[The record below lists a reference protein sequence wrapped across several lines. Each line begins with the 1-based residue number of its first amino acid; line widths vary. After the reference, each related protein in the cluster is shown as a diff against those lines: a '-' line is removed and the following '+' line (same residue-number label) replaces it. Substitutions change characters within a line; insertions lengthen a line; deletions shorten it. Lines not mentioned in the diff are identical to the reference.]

1 MVKKM
6 WLALAALALALG
18 GQIGRAQEAQ
28 GLAGKWLL
36 VGTLPSV
43 PVGRDSI
50 LGIIEIKGSGGDLK
64 AEWLKHGIEPF
75 KDSKLSDFKKTGDK
89 ATFHVDGRV
98 NLDLVFVGADSK
110 ARRLAGAFKL
120 NGNWFPAVL
129 EASSKGELPEKEKL
143 EVAAPGSDAVKQI
156 MEKASFADKM
166 ALAEKVLKDHPASA
180 ASVKV
185 GTLIADYALK
195 DSKPEEV
202 KTAVEFQEK
211 TLAGL
216 PEVLVQRSLIP
227 TLGAMGRKNVQKEM
241 GLALLRKIKGDTKTA
256 SDETLALMKLEASLL
271 EGVDDKKAADL
282 KTAIAKQEDEL
293 DQVFLKTAI
302 PFKPEPFDGSKR
314 KSKRVTLVELFTG
327 AQCPPCVAADIAFDA
342 MAQTYKPSDVVL
354 LQYHLHIPGPDPLT
368 NRDSENRARFYGIRS
383 TPTVVINGKTGP
395 ALGGFKGNA
404 KAKYEEAKGA
414 LKEELEKTGDSSL
427 DLTSSTKGESIELTA
442 KFSKV
447 TNPERYALRFC
458 VIEEEVRYQGR
469 NNQRL
474 HHHVVRGFPGGLN
487 GQAVE
492 QSTGSLQA
500 SLNLKDL
507 KAQLESYLETSN
519 AQRPYPD
526 SERPLELKK
535 LKAVAF
541 LQNAETKEI
550 INAAQVNLEL
560 PKAPK

>member
-6 WLALAALALALG
+6 RLVLAALVLTLV
-18 GQIGRAQEAQ
+18 GQIGRAQDTQ

-36 VGTLPSV
+36 IGTLPSV
-43 PVGRDSI
+43 PVGRDSV
-50 LGIIEIKGSGGDLK
+50 LGLIEIKGSDGDLK
-64 AEWLKHGIEPF
+64 AEWLKHGIEAF
-75 KDSKLSDFKKTGDK
+75 KESKLSDFKKTGDK
-89 ATFHVDGRV
+89 ATFHIDGRV
-98 NLDLVFVGADSK
+98 NLDLVFLGVDSK
-110 ARRLAGAFKL
+110 SKRLAGAFRL
-120 NGNWFPAVL
+120 NGNWFPAAL
-129 EASSKGELPEKEKL
+129 EASPKGDLPEKEKL
-143 EVAAPGSDAVKQI
+143 EVASPGSDVVKEV
-156 MEKASFADKM
+156 MEKTAFKDKLT
-166 ALAEKVLKDHPASA
+166 LAEKVVKDHPASA
-180 ASVKV
+180 AAVKV
-185 GTLIADYALK
+185 GTLVADYALK

-211 TLAGL
+211 SLAGL

-256 SDETLALMKLEASLL
+256 SDETLALMKLEATLL
-271 EGVDDKKAADL
+271 EGVDDKKSADL
-282 KTAIAKQEDEL
+282 KTAIAKQEDQL
-293 DQVFLKTAI
+293 DKVFLKTAI

-314 KSKRVTLVELFTG
+314 KSKRVALVELFTG

-342 MAQTYKPSDVVL
+342 MAQTYKPTDVVL

-368 NRDSENRARFYGIRS
+368 NQDSENRARYYGIRS

-404 KAKYEEAKGA
+404 KAKYVEATDA
-414 LKEELEKTGDSSL
+414 LKEELEKSGNSTL
-427 DLTSSTKGESIELTA
+427 DLTAATNGETIELTA

-447 TNPERYALRFC
+447 NNPERFALRFC

-492 QSTGSLQA
+492 QTTGSLQA
-500 SLNLKDL
+500 TLDLKKL
-507 KAQLESYLETSN
+507 KAQLESYLDSSN